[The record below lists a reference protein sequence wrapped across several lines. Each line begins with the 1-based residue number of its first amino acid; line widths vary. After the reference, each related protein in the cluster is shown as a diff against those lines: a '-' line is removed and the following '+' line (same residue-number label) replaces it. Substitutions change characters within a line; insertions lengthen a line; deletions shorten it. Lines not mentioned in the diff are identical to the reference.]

1 MNAVKLNNIQKSLGN
16 FNLNIDNLEVKE
28 GYITGF
34 IGKNGSGKTTTIKL
48 IMNMLIPNSG
58 EITLW
63 NKEMLNNEIEIKQQ
77 IAYIGIDSGFPI
89 DSKLKTI
96 KKIISPF
103 YKNWDDNIYKNY
115 IKKFN
120 LDENKKFKD
129 LSQGMKKQ
137 FELVIALSHKPK
149 LLIMDE
155 PTVNLDPVIRNKFLE
170 ILNDNMQNEDLS
182 IFYSTH
188 ITSDLEKSADYIY
201 FIDEGKI
208 ILNGEKDKLL
218 ENHKLIK
225 GPLHLLNSE
234 SEKLFISINKNSF
247 GFEGLCSNFKNAYN
261 FFGNE
266 ANYEKATLDHLILY
280 YTRRNH

>member
-48 IMNMLIPNSG
+48 IMNMLIPSSG
-58 EITLW
+58 EITLL

>member
-1 MNAVKLNNIQKSLGN
+1 MNAVKLNNLQKSLGN

-63 NKEMLNNEIEIKQQ
+63 DKEMLNNEIEIKEQ
-77 IAYIGIDSGFPI
+77 IAYIGIDSVFPV

-115 IKKFN
+115 MRKFN

-137 FELVIALSHKPK
+137 FELVVALSHKPK

-155 PTVNLDPVIRNKFLE
+155 PTANLDPVIRNELLE
-170 ILNDNMQNEDLS
+170 ILNDNMQNGDLS

-188 ITSDLEKSADYIY
+188 ITSDLEKSADFIY
-201 FIDEGKI
+201 FIDKGKI
-208 ILNGEKDKLL
+208 ILKGEKDNLL
-218 ENHKLIK
+218 ESHRLVK
-225 GPLHLLNSE
+225 GPLHLLNAE
-234 SEKLFISINKNSF
+234 SEKLFISISKNSF
-247 GFEGLCSNFKNAYN
+247 GFEGLCSDFKNAYN
-261 FFGNE
+261 FFGDE
-266 ANYEKATLDHLILY
+266 ANYEKATLDHIMLY
-280 YTRRNH
+280 YTRGNN

>member
-48 IMNMLIPNSG
+48 IMNMLIPSSG

-155 PTVNLDPVIRNKFLE
+155 PTANLDPVIRNELLE
-170 ILNDNMQNEDLS
+170 ILNDNMQNGDLS

-188 ITSDLEKSADYIY
+188 ITSDLEKSADFIY
-201 FIDEGKI
+201 FIDKGKI
-208 ILNGEKDKLL
+208 ILKGEKDNLL
-218 ENHKLIK
+218 ESHRLVK
-225 GPLHLLNSE
+225 GPLHLLNVE
-234 SEKLFISINKNSF
+234 SEKLFISISKNSF
-247 GFEGLCSNFKNAYN
+247 GFEGLCSDFKNAYN
-261 FFGNE
+261 FFGDE
-266 ANYEKATLDHLILY
+266 ANYEKATLDHIMLY
-280 YTRRNH
+280 YTRGNN

>member
-1 MNAVKLNNIQKSLGN
+1 MNAVKLNNLQKTLGN

-48 IMNMLIPNSG
+48 IMNMLIPSSG
-58 EITLW
+58 EVTLFD
-63 NKEMLNNEIEIKQQ
+63 KKMLNNEIEIKQH
-77 IAYIGIDSGFPI
+77 IAYIGINSGFPI
-89 DSKLKTI
+89 DCKLKII

-115 IKKFN
+115 MKKFN
-120 LDENKKFKD
+120 LDENKKFND

-155 PTVNLDPVIRNKFLE
+155 PTANLDPVIRNEFLE

-201 FIDEGKI
+201 FIDEGKV

-234 SEKLFISINKNSF
+234 SEKLFISISKNSF

-266 ANYEKATLDHLILY
+266 ANYEKATLDHLMLY

>member
-48 IMNMLIPNSG
+48 IMNMLIPSSG

-155 PTVNLDPVIRNKFLE
+155 PTANLDPVIRNELLE
-170 ILNDNMQNEDLS
+170 ILNDNMQNGDLS

-188 ITSDLEKSADYIY
+188 ITSDLEKSADFIY
-201 FIDEGKI
+201 FIDKGKI
-208 ILNGEKDKLL
+208 ILKGEKDNLL
-218 ENHKLIK
+218 ESHRLVK
-225 GPLHLLNSE
+225 GPLHLLNVE
-234 SEKLFISINKNSF
+234 SEKLFISISKNSF
-247 GFEGLCSNFKNAYN
+247 GFEGLCSDFKNAYN
-261 FFGNE
+261 FFGDE
-266 ANYEKATLDHLILY
+266 ANYEKATLDHIMFY
-280 YTRRNH
+280 YTRGNN

>member
-1 MNAVKLNNIQKSLGN
+1 MNAVKLNNLQKTLGN

-48 IMNMLIPNSG
+48 IMNMLIPSSG
-58 EITLW
+58 EVTLFD
-63 NKEMLNNEIEIKQQ
+63 KKMLNNEIEIKQH
-77 IAYIGIDSGFPI
+77 IAYIGINSGFPI
-89 DSKLKTI
+89 DCKLKII

-115 IKKFN
+115 MKKFN

-155 PTVNLDPVIRNKFLE
+155 PTANLDPVIRNEFLE

-201 FIDEGKI
+201 FIDEGKV

-234 SEKLFISINKNSF
+234 SEKLFISISKNSF

-266 ANYEKATLDHLILY
+266 ANYEKATLDHLMLY

>member
-1 MNAVKLNNIQKSLGN
+1 MNAVKLNNLQKTLGN

-48 IMNMLIPNSG
+48 IMNMLIPSSG
-58 EITLW
+58 EITLFD
-63 NKEMLNNEIEIKQQ
+63 KKMLDNETEIKQH
-77 IAYIGIDSGFPI
+77 IAYIGINSGFPI
-89 DSKLKTI
+89 DCKLKII

-115 IKKFN
+115 MKKFN

-155 PTVNLDPVIRNKFLE
+155 PTANLDPVIRNEFLE

-201 FIDEGKI
+201 FIDEGKV

-234 SEKLFISINKNSF
+234 SEKLFISISKNSF

-266 ANYEKATLDHLILY
+266 ANYEKATLDHLMLY

>member
-1 MNAVKLNNIQKSLGN
+1 MNAVKLNNMQKSLGN

-63 NKEMLNNEIEIKQQ
+63 DKEMLNNEIEIKEQ
-77 IAYIGIDSGFPI
+77 IAYIGIDSGFPV

-115 IKKFN
+115 MRKFN

-137 FELVIALSHKPK
+137 FELVVALSHKPK

-155 PTVNLDPVIRNKFLE
+155 PTANLDPVIRNELLE
-170 ILNDNMQNEDLS
+170 ILNDNMQNGDLS

-188 ITSDLEKSADYIY
+188 ITSDLEKSADFIY
-201 FIDEGKI
+201 FIDKGKI
-208 ILNGEKDKLL
+208 ILKGEKDNLL
-218 ENHKLIK
+218 ENHRLVK
-225 GPLHLLNSE
+225 GPLHLLNAE
-234 SEKLFISINKNSF
+234 SEKLFISISKNSF
-247 GFEGLCSNFKNAYN
+247 GFEGLCSDFKNAYN
-261 FFGNE
+261 FFGDE
-266 ANYEKATLDHLILY
+266 ANYEKATLDHIMLY
-280 YTRRNH
+280 YTRGNN

>member
-48 IMNMLIPNSG
+48 IMNMLIPSSG

>member
-1 MNAVKLNNIQKSLGN
+1 MNAVKLNNLQKTLGN
-16 FNLNIDNLEVKE
+16 FNLNIDNLEVKK

-48 IMNMLIPNSG
+48 IMNMLIPSSG
-58 EITLW
+58 EITLFD
-63 NKEMLNNEIEIKQQ
+63 KKMLDNETEIKQH
-77 IAYIGIDSGFPI
+77 IAYIGINSGFPI
-89 DSKLKTI
+89 DCKLKII

-115 IKKFN
+115 MKKFN

-155 PTVNLDPVIRNKFLE
+155 PTVNLDPVIRNEFLE
-170 ILNDNMQNEDLS
+170 ILNDTMQNEDLS

-208 ILNGEKDKLL
+208 ILNGEKDELL

-234 SEKLFISINKNSF
+234 SEKLFISISKNSF
-247 GFEGLCSNFKNAYN
+247 GFEGLCSSFKNAYN